1 MSISRRVQE
10 YLDQN
15 GVAYEHLEHAPVY
28 TAQEVAQAVHTPG
41 KEVAKAVIVRDDEG
55 FAMAVLPATRKI
67 DLDALREAVGRRRLQ
82 LATEDEFKDL
92 FPNCETGAM
101 APFGN
106 LYDMAVFLDQSLR
119 EDESI
124 TFNAGT
130 HADAIRMSREA
141 YERLVDP
148 AVAPFSQPV

>member
-1 MSISRRVQE
+1 MSISRRVKD

-28 TAQEVAQAVHTPG
+28 TAQEMAQAVHASG
-41 KEVAKAVIVRDDEG
+41 REVAKAVIVRDEQG
-55 FAMAVLPATRKI
+55 FAMAVLSATRKV
-67 DLDALREAVGRRRLQ
+67 DLDALREATGRPDLRL
-82 LATEDEFKDL
+82 AGEDEFKNL

-106 LYDMAVFLDQSLR
+106 LYDLPVFVDESLR
-119 EDESI
+119 EESI

-130 HADAIRMSREA
+130 HADAIRMPYKA
-141 YERLVDP
+141 YERLVEP
-148 AVAPFSQPV
+148 VVAPFSHSV